1 MPRTYRYLSSL
12 FLVAALLGSMPS
24 IASARNPDDRSEP
37 SEHVRYYDRDHR
49 DYHTWDDRED
59 RAYHRYLKE
68 QHRAYVK
75 FQHASISVHR
85 HYWNWR
91 HTHPDND

>member
-1 MPRTYRYLSSL
+1 
-12 FLVAALLGSMPS
+12 
-24 IASARNPDDRSEP
+24 
-37 SEHVRYYDRDHR
+37 
-49 DYHTWDDRED
+49 
-59 RAYHRYLKE
+59 
-68 QHRAYVK
+68 VK